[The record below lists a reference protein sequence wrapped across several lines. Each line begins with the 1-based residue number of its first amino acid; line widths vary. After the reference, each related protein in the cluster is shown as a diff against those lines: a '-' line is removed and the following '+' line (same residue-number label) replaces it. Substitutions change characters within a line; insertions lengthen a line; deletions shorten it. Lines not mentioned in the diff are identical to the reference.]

1 MTLFGLLDSAA
12 IHLGLG
18 AQSALPS
25 VTELGHRNMSIHRQ
39 SPSLPSG
46 SIDREAPPKWYDQ
59 WRWYAVGTP
68 LEEKKLLVKLD
79 FMILVFG

>member
-1 MTLFGLLDSAA
+1 MSLHEQRSSIPEGYEE
-12 IHLGLG
+12 
-18 AQSALPS
+18 S
-25 VTELGHRNMSIHRQ
+25 VRTPE
-39 SPSLPSG
+39 
-46 SIDREAPPKWYDQ
+46 WYDQ